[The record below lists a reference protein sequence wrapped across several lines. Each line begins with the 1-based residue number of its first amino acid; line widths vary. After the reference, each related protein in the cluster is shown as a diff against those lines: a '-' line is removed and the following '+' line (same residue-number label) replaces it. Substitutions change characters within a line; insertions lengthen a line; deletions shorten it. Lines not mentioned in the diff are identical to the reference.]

1 MFCYLVY
8 CIRPFTQEKP
18 MSERKDSKSRRNYL
32 VKCSCPN
39 CTQESEHSFSRVQ
52 KGALLICP
60 HCNKVF
66 QTNLKA
72 VAWFLITYQELWF
85 FNNIFKSDKKN
96 PPERVWD
103 CGAFCGSHPLTHFV
117 LLCQQLASAIKLF
130 IQQTCTSPQNGI
142 LYPLLYLHLYSG
154 ISHLRYRIQSSP
166 GF

>member
-1 MFCYLVY
+1 MFSYLVY
-8 CIRPFTQEKP
+8 CIRPFIQEKP
-18 MSERKDSKSRRNYL
+18 MSERKNSKSRRNYL

-52 KGALLICP
+52 KGALLIYP

-72 VAWFLITYQELWF
+72 VAWLILLVTS
-85 FNNIFKSDKKN
+85 IFYILIIYLKQIIKN

-117 LLCQQLASAIKLF
+117 LPCQQLASAVKLF
-130 IQQTCTSPQNGI
+130 MQQTCTSPQWLAYFSWLRFCQI
-142 LYPLLYLHLYSG
+142 CWPLFHVLDLLNFY
-154 ISHLRYRIQSSP
+154 
-166 GF
+166 

>member
-1 MFCYLVY
+1 MFSYLVY
-8 CIRPFTQEKP
+8 CIRPFIQEKS
-18 MSERKDSKSRRNYL
+18 MSERKNSKSRRNYL

-72 VAWFLITYQELWF
+72 VAWLILLVTS
-85 FNNIFKSDKKN
+85 IFYILIIYLKQIIKN

-117 LLCQQLASAIKLF
+117 LPCQQLASAVKLF
-130 IQQTCTSPQNGI
+130 MQQTCTSPQW
-142 LYPLLYLHLYSG
+142 LAYFYW
-154 ISHLRYRIQSSP
+154 LRFCQIC
-166 GF
+166 